1 MKIIVHGGKMTHH
14 EKKKEEKQEE
24 GAKVEP
30 VKPGEKRGGKKK
42 GLLDTCV

>member
-1 MKIIVHGGKMTHH
+1 MMIIGGKMTHH
-14 EKKKEEKQEE
+14 EKKEEEKEEEA
-24 GAKVEP
+24 AKVEP